1 MGSRDLPPCPPI
13 VRLTSGGAGHLLAWR
28 KHERTGQWWAW
39 VSWIQ
44 ETSGGYVHHIVEVRA
59 DTITPLEPPQAYR
72 DVPRQLLGTDGQNR
86 RWRPDGRLA
95 LITGRP
101 QAVAP
106 GLLWPAHP

>member
-44 ETSGGYVHHIVEVRA
+44 ETSGGYAHHIVEVRA

-72 DVPRQLLGTDGQNR
+72 DVPRRLLGTDGQNR
-86 RWRPDGRLA
+86 PWRPGSRL
-95 LITGRP
+95 TGTTGWP
-101 QAVAP
+101 AVAAVS
-106 GLLWPAHP
+106 GSSW